1 MRTITKYILIFWIPL
16 ISGKAIILDGNLDE
30 PEWESAFVIDEY
42 YEVVPFTLN
51 PAKVKTTAK
60 IFSNEEGI
68 YIGFINYQKN
78 SSMISLTKKI
88 LFLFIKIKK
97 KFFIILSAF
106 ITFNIFSNTSF

>member
-1 MRTITKYILIFWIPL
+1 MRTIAKYILIFWIPL
-16 ISGKAIILDGNLDE
+16 ISGKTIILDGNLDE

-68 YIGFINYQKN
+68 YAVSYTH
-78 SSMISLTKKI
+78 LT
-88 LFLFIKIKK
+88 LPTT
-97 KFFIILSAF
+97 AYV
-106 ITFNIFSNTSF
+106 

>member
-51 PAKVKTTAK
+51 L
-60 IFSNEEGI
+60 
-68 YIGFINYQKN
+68 
-78 SSMISLTKKI
+78 SLI
-88 LFLFIKIKK
+88 HI
-97 KFFIILSAF
+97 
-106 ITFNIFSNTSF
+106 